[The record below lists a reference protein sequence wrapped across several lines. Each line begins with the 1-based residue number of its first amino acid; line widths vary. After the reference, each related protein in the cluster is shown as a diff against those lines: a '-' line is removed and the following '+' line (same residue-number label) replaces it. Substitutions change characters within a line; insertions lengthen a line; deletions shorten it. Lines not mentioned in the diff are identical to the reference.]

1 MPPNTLRNCRKR
13 NTMPTNGK
21 PRWKRCC
28 WSQNKADR
36 RCSRATAMLLRG
48 SITVIIAEGH
58 WGIADI
64 NQEPPFFGMPR
75 RSGRNLSP
83 RDNQSTTRQS
93 LSSPCW
99 LLCSDAG
106 DPLRGS
112 GIDALHRHID
122 TVLAQYQG
130 CCLSVRF
137 GDETDLGI
145 LIGEFG
151 IASSIDRQCR
161 LARQLSIQLL
171 AGAGNRHHGTVVQLI
186 ESDMAIEY
194 LGIRDAL
201 RCGLTG
207 VA

>member
-1 MPPNTLRNCRKR
+1 MARPCARCAMPPNTLRNCRKR

-36 RCSRATAMLLRG
+36 RCAQRQCSSGG

-64 NQEPPFFGMPR
+64 NQETVLLRDAAQVDPK
-75 RSGRNLSP
+75 SRNLSP

-122 TVLAQYQG
+122 TVLVQYQG
-130 CCLSVRF
+130 CCLSIRF
-137 GDETDLGI
+137 GDETDLDI
-145 LIGEFG
+145 FV
-151 IASSIDRQCR
+151 R
-161 LARQLSIQLL
+161 
-171 AGAGNRHHGTVVQLI
+171 
-186 ESDMAIEY
+186 
-194 LGIRDAL
+194 
-201 RCGLTG
+201 
-207 VA
+207 